1 MGKIFM
7 SKDQAEMWTKPTM
20 SASTYGNAVA
30 LVQIKYG
37 NTVASV
43 QNIRAAMPKNCT
55 MTYIMRYS
63 LAFCLMLAWATVAAA
78 QTGSEPVCIQCH
90 DAEMMK
96 PAFRKIP
103 AEWRQGWHHQ
113 NGVSCHDCHG
123 GDPTDAA
130 MAMSPQRGFV
140 GTPKYQ
146 GVPEFCG
153 KCHVGILKNYIE
165 SGHGKALKASG
176 SGPNCVTCHGAHDI
190 QKANIDIINEQRCS
204 QCHSYERART
214 MKQALFTTE
223 RKIQDIEHALKKLS
237 SQGIYTAEEV
247 KALFRT
253 EAEFRTLFHTVD
265 VSLVQ
270 EKTDDFVRLLDILQN
285 KVDSLFVELRSRRN
299 FSVVLMLL
307 FAGAG
312 IVVYLLAKT
321 YR

>member
-1 MGKIFM
+1 MGKILMRYALAVFL
-7 SKDQAEMWTKPTM
+7 AL
-20 SASTYGNAVA
+20 ALIAVA
-30 LVQIKYG
+30 G
-37 NTVASV
+37 
-43 QNIRAAMPKNCT
+43 AA
-55 MTYIMRYS
+55 
-63 LAFCLMLAWATVAAA
+63 
-78 QTGSEPVCIQCH
+78 EDHDPVCIKCH
-90 DAEMMK
+90 DSEMVK

-103 AEWRQGWHHQ
+103 GEWRQSWHYR
-113 NGVSCHDCHG
+113 NGVACNDCHG
-123 GDPTDAA
+123 GDPVDAA
-130 MAMSPQRGFV
+130 MAMSRERGFV
-140 GTPKYQ
+140 GTPKYRE
-146 GVPEFCG
+146 VPEFCG
-153 KCHVGILKNYIE
+153 KCHIGILKNYLE

-176 SGPNCVTCHGAHDI
+176 RGPNCVTCHGSHGI

-265 VSLVQ
+265 VSLVK

-299 FSVVLMLL
+299 FWVVLMLL